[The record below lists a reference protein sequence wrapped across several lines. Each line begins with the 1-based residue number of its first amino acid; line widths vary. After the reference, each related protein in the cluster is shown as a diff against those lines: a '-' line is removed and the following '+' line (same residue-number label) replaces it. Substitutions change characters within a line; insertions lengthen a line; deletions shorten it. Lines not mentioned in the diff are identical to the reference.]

1 MPNVEWRS
9 VSAMVRQ
16 GWVWGLVMALVVAA
30 PYLRWG
36 VFNHDGQR
44 LAQLLL
50 WGVVLLVCGVP
61 PWNQRLWALWR
72 SLRWALRWALVA
84 VMVLGG
90 VSSVLA
96 LYPRWA
102 GLEWAWYGAWLCVV
116 GVLAMVRHQARAAEW
131 DKVLVFG
138 LWLAAAL
145 HAAGSVIQYVLMA
158 ALGPTTGQPFIPIAL
173 YHGFSN
179 VRFFG
184 QWQTMLLPFVVLPLL
199 WWGRGL
205 KLQLL
210 FGGVALWWWMLLIG
224 SGTRAS
230 WLGLK
235 VGAVVA
241 AWCGGAVGWRWFR
254 WQAVAVVAGA
264 IAFVVMMQWLP
275 QYFPAPKVL
284 SPLALEFLG
293 LGQST
298 ALTTERGAAS
308 FTALSG
314 RGELW
319 MLSLQALRSHPL
331 LGLGPMHIEFNPH
344 NAPLQWM
351 AEWGVVAG
359 LLWCG
364 LAVYGLWRFAGAVRL
379 RVAQRPT
386 VHALSARPSNE
397 LSAYTS
403 QTMVAVLAGLVGAM
417 VQAFFDTVVVMPVSL
432 VSLALLSAWG
442 IGFCL
447 REQTTLSSGLSISS
461 SLQAWSW
468 RCQMAM
474 VVVMASFIAAIVV
487 GVAPEIRRVPELMFE
502 AAQLRAKYD
511 WAVGPGFWAN
521 GRIYPLVLPN
531 TD

>member
-1 MPNVEWRS
+1 M
-9 VSAMVRQ
+9 
-16 GWVWGLVMALVVAA
+16 GVVAKSTM
-30 PYLRWG
+30 G
-36 VFNHDGQR
+36 T
-44 LAQLLL
+44 
-50 WGVVLLVCGVP
+50 
-61 PWNQRLWALWR
+61 ALG
-72 SLRWALRWALVA
+72 A

-158 ALGPTTGQPFIPIAL
+158 ALGSTTGQPFIPIAL

-284 SPLALEFLG
+284 SPLAL
-293 LGQST
+293 
-298 ALTTERGAAS
+298 
-308 FTALSG
+308 
-314 RGELW
+314 
-319 MLSLQALRSHPL
+319 
-331 LGLGPMHIEFNPH
+331 
-344 NAPLQWM
+344 
-351 AEWGVVAG
+351 
-359 LLWCG
+359 
-364 LAVYGLWRFAGAVRL
+364 
-379 RVAQRPT
+379 
-386 VHALSARPSNE
+386 
-397 LSAYTS
+397 
-403 QTMVAVLAGLVGAM
+403 
-417 VQAFFDTVVVMPVSL
+417 
-432 VSLALLSAWG
+432 LSAWG

>member
-1 MPNVEWRS
+1 M
-9 VSAMVRQ
+9 
-16 GWVWGLVMALVVAA
+16 GVVAKSTM
-30 PYLRWG
+30 G
-36 VFNHDGQR
+36 T
-44 LAQLLL
+44 
-50 WGVVLLVCGVP
+50 
-61 PWNQRLWALWR
+61 ALG
-72 SLRWALRWALVA
+72 A

-158 ALGPTTGQPFIPIAL
+158 ALGPTTGQPFIPMAL

-284 SPLALEFLG
+284 SPLAL
-293 LGQST
+293 
-298 ALTTERGAAS
+298 
-308 FTALSG
+308 
-314 RGELW
+314 
-319 MLSLQALRSHPL
+319 
-331 LGLGPMHIEFNPH
+331 
-344 NAPLQWM
+344 
-351 AEWGVVAG
+351 
-359 LLWCG
+359 
-364 LAVYGLWRFAGAVRL
+364 
-379 RVAQRPT
+379 
-386 VHALSARPSNE
+386 
-397 LSAYTS
+397 
-403 QTMVAVLAGLVGAM
+403 
-417 VQAFFDTVVVMPVSL
+417 
-432 VSLALLSAWG
+432 LSAWG